1 MGPEM
6 AAIFVPLG
14 FFAMVIAIVVGRPMV
29 QAYAK
34 RVSSE
39 SGNPHIP
46 PEVLMRLERMEQ
58 SIDSIAVEVERISE
72 GQRFTTRLLSEV
84 RDAAPALQGRTF
96 PSGGQSSP

>member
-72 GQRFTTRLLSEV
+72 GQRFTTKLLSEV
-84 RDAAPALQGRTF
+84 RDAAPAPQGRTF

>member
-34 RVSSE
+34 RVSNE
-39 SGNPHIP
+39 SGNPQIP

-72 GQRFTTRLLSEV
+72 GQRFTTKLLSEV
-84 RDAAPALQGRTF
+84 RDAAPALQERTF